1 MSITIKKG
9 GRSEILPLSYA
20 GKRLG
25 VAFHEVI
32 HEGSLILAIIE
43 LRALALLRVPGRYK
57 NHVSQS
63 EDWTM
68 SNAKIKVYKV
78 SI

>member
-32 HEGSLILAIIE
+32 HERSLILAIIE

-63 EDWTM
+63 EDWT
-68 SNAKIKVYKV
+68 SPNAKI
-78 SI
+78 